1 MSINHSFNGSPD
13 DSIHLKLH
21 GAGSGELRMRWR
33 RVVFVVC
40 LLVAGIAGTRADNA
54 FIQEPVRILLP
65 SDLGT
70 LEALLVRPNAP
81 GRYPL
86 ALIVHGSPRSAA
98 ERPDLTPLA
107 MLPQALEFAR
117 RGWAALIVMRRG
129 YGSSDGGWAET
140 FGPCGNPNYIAAGT
154 AGAADLKLALEFVS
168 HRSDIDP
175 ARMIAVGVSAGGFA
189 TVALTADPPPDLV
202 AAISFAGGRGS
213 MQDGQDCRSDKLVAA
228 FRAFG
233 ARSRIPMLWVYA
245 ANDHFFGPDLA
256 KEFDAA
262 FTGAGGNATFV
273 AAPAFGNDGHGLFS
287 PSGIP
292 LWTPYVDAFLQ
303 KQNLKLRET
312 PLPLPVPDLAA
323 PLRLGVSGQNALAT
337 YAIDAPHK
345 AFAVAPDGGFGW
357 KSGARTTEKARAE
370 ALKFSQQHAQ
380 HCDVIFVDDAAV
392 GH

>member
-1 MSINHSFNGSPD
+1 MSINHSFNGAPD

-21 GAGSGELRMRWR
+21 GAGSGELRMHWR
-33 RVVFVVC
+33 CVVFVVC

-54 FIQEPVRILLP
+54 FIQEPLRILLP

-86 ALIVHGSPRSAA
+86 ALIAHGSPRSAA
-98 ERPDLTPLA
+98 DRPDMTPLA

-129 YGSSDGGWAET
+129 YGSSDGGRAET
-140 FGPCGNPNYIAAGT
+140 FGPCGNPNYIAAGA
-154 AGAADLKLALEFVS
+154 AGAADLKLALEFVL
-168 HRSDIDP
+168 HRLDIDP

-189 TVALTADPPPDLV
+189 TVALTADPPPGLV

-213 MQDGQDCRSDKLVAA
+213 MQDSQDCRSDKLAAA

-256 KEFDAA
+256 KELDAA
-262 FTGAGGNATFV
+262 FSGAGGNATFV
-273 AAPAFGNDGHGLFS
+273 AAPAFGNDGHSLFS
-287 PSGIP
+287 PAGIP

-323 PLRLGVSGQNALAT
+323 PPQLGVSGRNALAT

-345 AFAVAPDGGFGW
+345 AFAVAPDGAFGW
-357 KSGARTTEKARAE
+357 KSGTRTTEKARAE
-370 ALKFSQQHAQ
+370 ALKLCQQRVQ
-380 HCDVIFVDDAAV
+380 HCDVIFVDDGPV

>member
-140 FGPCGNPNYIAAGT
+140 FGPCGNPNYIA

-357 KSGARTTEKARAE
+357 KSGARATEKARAE
-370 ALKFSQQHAQ
+370 ALKFCQQHAQ

>member
-140 FGPCGNPNYIAAGT
+140 FGPCGNPNYIAAG
-154 AGAADLKLALEFVS
+154 AADLKLALE
-168 HRSDIDP
+168 
-175 ARMIAVGVSAGGFA
+175 
-189 TVALTADPPPDLV
+189 
-202 AAISFAGGRGS
+202 
-213 MQDGQDCRSDKLVAA
+213 
-228 FRAFG
+228 
-233 ARSRIPMLWVYA
+233 
-245 ANDHFFGPDLA
+245 
-256 KEFDAA
+256 
-262 FTGAGGNATFV
+262 
-273 AAPAFGNDGHGLFS
+273 
-287 PSGIP
+287 
-292 LWTPYVDAFLQ
+292 
-303 KQNLKLRET
+303 
-312 PLPLPVPDLAA
+312 
-323 PLRLGVSGQNALAT
+323 
-337 YAIDAPHK
+337 
-345 AFAVAPDGGFGW
+345 
-357 KSGARTTEKARAE
+357 
-370 ALKFSQQHAQ
+370 
-380 HCDVIFVDDAAV
+380 
-392 GH
+392 